1 VVDLAFEIPAELKR
15 KGPIEKHL
23 LKEAVRD
30 LLPLQIIERPKSG
43 MMVPVEAWFQGPLRK
58 FAQERLLDG
67 LAPHEIFD
75 RRWLERLVNWKL
87 GGLRPRRGVKI
98 WLLLTLEAWLR
109 TVYGVR
115 R

>member
-1 VVDLAFEIPAELKR
+1 MLQPERSAKGGGDL
-15 KGPIEKHL
+15 EKHFSPAPFNASA
-23 LKEAVRD
+23 ECVR
-30 LLPLQIIERPKSG
+30 P
-43 MMVPVEAWFQGPLRK
+43 GPLRT

-67 LAPHEIFD
+67 LTPYRIFD

-109 TVYGVR
+109 TVYGEQR
-115 R
+115 